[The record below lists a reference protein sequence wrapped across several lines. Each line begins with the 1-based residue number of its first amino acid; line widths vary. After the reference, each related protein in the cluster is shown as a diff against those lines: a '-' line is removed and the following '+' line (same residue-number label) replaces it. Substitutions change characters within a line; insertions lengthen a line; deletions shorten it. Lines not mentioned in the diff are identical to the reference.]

1 MTVIAGS
8 NGHGPSSSPARS
20 GGLMKSSDHHSLA
33 DNACD
38 NHAMGQPRTGIDRS
52 HLDLASTCPPSEYLR
67 ERNCRQHGFAEND
80 RLEVTRKFSKSSE
93 MFFFF
98 FFFFPFFTFFDA
110 KRDEVDTTKSERGD
124 IFVMWGRGGGG
135 RTVEIRGSKR
145 RSGAI
150 ATGVANTGC

>member
-1 MTVIAGS
+1 MV
-8 NGHGPSSSPARS
+8 
-20 GGLMKSSDHHSLA
+20 LL
-33 DNACD
+33 
-38 NHAMGQPRTGIDRS
+38 
-52 HLDLASTCPPSEYLR
+52 
-67 ERNCRQHGFAEND
+67 ND